1 MKSSPVV
8 GLLVVSSFALLG
20 ICAIG
25 NSGGNQPTA
34 SDFVWVAGQQGVY
47 DPYTHVFCPIGSP
60 GFNTAWAHILLQRQA
75 NQSSNGYSGG
85 AHGGGYYW
93 GGYSSGGAHST
104 VDSIGGGSARGGF
117 GGSGHGFGGGGHS

>member
-75 NQSSNGYSGG
+75 NQNS
-85 AHGGGYYW
+85 GGYY
-93 GGYSSGGAHST
+93 GGYTGGHFGGGTHFAEGSFA
-104 VDSIGGGSARGGF
+104 DGGSARGGF
-117 GGSGHGFGGGGHS
+117 GGSGYGFGGGGHS